1 MNLMSRSM
9 VVELDV
15 YLIELDIW
23 SAIAYRAR
31 IGIRAR

>member
-1 MNLMSRSM
+1 MNLMSSSLVM
-9 VVELDV
+9 ELEV

-31 IGIRAR
+31 IGMRAR